1 MAGKI
6 QSTVAEYFEHKI
18 GGGALPLIISCFW
31 RAFRTFFRIQ
41 KKKKAL

>member
-6 QSTVAEYFEHKI
+6 QSAVAECFEHKI
-18 GGGALPLIISCFW
+18 GGAIPLIISCFW